1 MGLRVKGIF
10 VLAVFVGSLVAMM
23 PTYQAYKPGG
33 KPETIKNKVNL
44 GLDLQGGMYLDVE
57 VDTQA
62 AVTRLLD
69 RLAVETEDLLLEKLI
84 DYSYVE
90 RRGQNVEVAI
100 ARNEQ
105 IDWQESPFDRLLR
118 NVVVESAG
126 ENLYRMSLSS
136 EETDRIHEGSV
147 DQALEVIRNRIDSL
161 GVNEPSIQK
170 HGTNN
175 LLIQL
180 PGLKDRQSAIDAIGT
195 QAVLEFYLV
204 QDNVTPS
211 TMDSARH
218 TIKFEEI
225 RDETT
230 KKLIQRVPYVLGKRP
245 VLAGDTV
252 SDARVQI
259 NNQDNRPYVGISFNS
274 LGSDRFGKITTR
286 NRGRRLAIVL
296 DDKIQSA
303 PVIREAILGGEAQ
316 ISGQFTMQQASNL
329 SIVLRSGSLPAP
341 IKIREERTVGAT
353 LGEDSIRQ
361 GLFSLAIGGLLVVL
375 FMMVYYRTAGAFA
388 GLALAFNLLL
398 ILVVL
403 AGFQATLTLPGIAGI
418 VLTMGMSV
426 DANVLIF
433 ERIREELRKNENPRA
448 AINEGFQKAIWTIF
462 DSNLT
467 TLVAAFALLAFGTGP
482 IKGFAVTLSVGILA
496 SMFTALVVTRLLFD
510 LFFLNRRRLSTLN
523 I

>member
-1 MGLRVKGIF
+1 MSLKVRGIF
-10 VLAVFVGSLVAMM
+10 VLAVLVGAAVAIM
-23 PTYQAYKPGG
+23 PTFQAYKPGG
-33 KPETIKNKVNL
+33 NPQAIKNKVNL

-57 VDTQA
+57 VDTEA
-62 AVTRLLD
+62 AVTRVLD
-69 RLAVETEDLLLEKLI
+69 RLAEEVEDLLLEKLV

-90 RRGQNVEVAI
+90 RRGMVVEVAL
-100 ARNEQ
+100 AAGEG
-105 IDWQESPFDRLLR
+105 IDWAEEPFARLLR
-118 NVVVESAG
+118 NVTVDSTEGNVHRMALPGTEG
-126 ENLYRMSLSS
+126 E
-136 EETDRIHEGSV
+136 RIRKGSV

-170 HGTNN
+170 HGTNS

-180 PGLKDRQSAIDAIGT
+180 PGLKDRQSAINAIGT

-204 QDNVTPS
+204 VDNVTTT
-211 TMDSARH
+211 TMDASRH
-218 TIKFEEI
+218 TVKYQEI

-230 KKLIQRVPYVLGKRP
+230 KKLVQRDPYVLEKRP
-245 VLAGDTV
+245 VLSGDTV
-252 SDARVQI
+252 QDARIQI
-259 NNQDNRPYVGISFNS
+259 SNLDNRPYVSISFNS
-274 LGSDRFGKITTR
+274 LGADRFSKITTR

-296 DDKIQSA
+296 DNKVQSA
-303 PVIREAILGGEAQ
+303 PVIREAITGGEAQ
-316 ISGQFTMQQASNL
+316 ISGQFTMPEATNL
-329 SIVLRSGSLPAP
+329 SIVLRSGALPAP
-341 IKIREERTVGAT
+341 ISIREERTVGAT

-361 GLFSLAIGGLLVVL
+361 GLASLGVGGLLVVL
-375 FMMVYYRTAGAFA
+375 FMLFYYRGPGAFA

-403 AGFQATLTLPGIAGI
+403 ASFQATLTLPGIAGI

-433 ERIREELRKNENPRA
+433 ERIREELRRNENIRA
-448 AINEGFQKAIWTIF
+448 AVNEGFQKAIWTIF

-496 SMFTALVVTRLLFD
+496 SMFTAIVVTRLLFD
-510 LFFLNRRRLSTLN
+510 LFYLNRRRLSTLK

>member
-1 MGLRVKGIF
+1 MGLRFKGIF
-10 VLAVFVGSLVAMM
+10 VLAVLVGSIVAVL
-23 PTYQAYKPGG
+23 PTFQAYKPGG
-33 KPETIKNKVNL
+33 KPESIKNKVNL

-57 VDTQA
+57 VDTEA
-62 AVTRLLD
+62 AVTRMLD
-69 RLAVETEDLLLEKLI
+69 RLAVETEDLLLEKLV
-84 DYSYVE
+84 DYLYVE
-90 RRGQNVEVAI
+90 RRGQAVEVAI
-100 ARNEQ
+100 AEREKV
-105 IDWQESPFDRLLR
+105 DWQESPFDRMLR
-118 NVVVESAG
+118 NVVVENVG
-126 ENLYRMSLSS
+126 DNLYRMSLDDT
-136 EETDRIHEGSV
+136 EIERIRTGSV

-170 HGTNN
+170 HGINN

-180 PGLKDRQSAIDAIGT
+180 PGLKDRQSAINAIGT

-204 QDNVTPS
+204 EDNVTPT
-211 TMDSARH
+211 TMVAARH
-218 TIKFEEI
+218 ILKYQEV

-230 KKLIQRVPYVLGKRP
+230 KKIVQRIPYVLGKRP

-259 NNQDNRPYVGISFNS
+259 NQQDNQPYVGISFNS
-274 LGSDRFGKITTR
+274 LGADRFAKITTR

-296 DDKIQSA
+296 DDKVQSA

-316 ISGQFTMQQASNL
+316 ISGQFSMAEASTL
-329 SIVLRSGSLPAP
+329 KIVLRSGALPAP
-341 IKIREERTVGAT
+341 INIREERTVGAT

-361 GLFSLAIGGLLVVL
+361 GLMSLAVGGLLVVL
-375 FMMVYYRTAGAFA
+375 FMMFYYRAPGSFA

-433 ERIREELRKNENPRA
+433 ERIREELRRTDNARA
-448 AINEGFQKAIWTIF
+448 AINEGFQKAIWTIV

-496 SMFTALVVTRLLFD
+496 SMFTAIVVTRLLFD
-510 LFFLNRRRLSTLN
+510 LFYLNRRRLAGLK